1 MKCRG
6 TETRRRIAKKYK
18 VVPIMRM
25 KILPG
30 QTKKESDAGGFIE
43 ENGQYYIFDVLTK
56 DTNDVIDHIVCGLK
70 TANELI
76 MFAHEKELAL
86 FNPFKTP
93 ANGNNTASVISGQST
108 TQKKKVWNSE
118 SKELDKAIRWV
129 FMLLD
134 KVNTDSPLF
143 ENFQS
148 INKYSYHSPFDREI
162 KAVNTIIYNLFGQS
176 LKKEIKD
183 HLGKNISKLK
193 PGALD
198 FNLLKKRYET
208 IVLNSKKQNKKQI
221 INPQS
226 FE

>member
-1 MKCRG
+1 MYVC
-6 TETRRRIAKKYK
+6 I
-18 VVPIMRM
+18 
-25 KILPG
+25 
-30 QTKKESDAGGFIE
+30 
-43 ENGQYYIFDVLTK
+43 QYYIFDVLTK

>member
-1 MKCRG
+1 MHMK
-6 TETRRRIAKKYK
+6 
-18 VVPIMRM
+18 V
-25 KILPG
+25 LPG
-30 QTKKESDAGGFIE
+30 QTKKESDAGGFIK
-43 ENGQYYIFDVLTK
+43 ENGDYYIF
-56 DTNDVIDHIVCGLK
+56 NVINKKTGKLDHIICGIK
-70 TANELI
+70 SANELI
-76 MFAHEKELAL
+76 KFANREELEL
-86 FNPFKTP
+86 FNPFRSFN
-93 ANGNNTASVISGQST
+93 NGNQNINQAFTNNTGKHRKV
-108 TQKKKVWNSE
+108 KKWDKE
-118 SKELDKAIRWV
+118 AKELDKAIRWI

-208 IVLNSKKQNKKQI
+208 IILNSKKQNKKQI